1 MKLLVTSKQKQPIK
15 HLDTNYIQKPRKTII
30 IKIFIYLFFFSRN
43 SQKHQEMKQNNNKQQ
58 TNETNSKNPPKALSK
73 TSHRAPGASPNQHKT
88 SFLTLPPH
96 KMKASTAMP
105 INMQNRER
113 GEQKGKQ
120 TCIRGLLATR
130 AGTIITRIPTSSVTG
145 RKTIV
150 TLE

>member
-1 MKLLVTSKQKQPIK
+1 MKLLVTSKQKQTIK
-15 HLDTNYIQKPRKTII
+15 HLNTNYIQKPRETHHHHHH
-30 IKIFIYLFFFSRN
+30 
-43 SQKHQEMKQNNNKQQ
+43 HQEISKSIMKWNKTTTSNKPTRPLEKIHQKPYQRLPTEPQVPPQ
-58 TNETNSKNPPKALSK
+58 TNIKHPFWP
-73 TSHRAPGASPNQHKT
+73 
-88 SFLTLPPH
+88 PPH

-130 AGTIITRIPTSSVTG
+130 AGTIITRIPTSDVTG